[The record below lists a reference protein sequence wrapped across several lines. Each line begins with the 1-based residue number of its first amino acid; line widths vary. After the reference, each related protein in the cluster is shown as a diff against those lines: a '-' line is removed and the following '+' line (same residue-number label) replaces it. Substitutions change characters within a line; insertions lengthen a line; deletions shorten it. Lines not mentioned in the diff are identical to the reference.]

1 MKHFRI
7 LLVDQNGTDLEYVT
21 RSLMNL
27 GAGSPVIARNET
39 EALDNIDKRNPELV
53 ILNSNE
59 SESMKS
65 ISLASKIRDNHSNPI
80 LFLTTD
86 TGSEAFVELN
96 LEGSNHYLTK
106 PFKGNDLKSAIEL
119 AVSNLEYKENYISH
133 EKQFLNAIK
142 SMSDGLISTDIVGN
156 VTYMNPVAEV
166 LTGWSLAEARRMVLQ
181 DVFPITNS
189 SGKESNIE
197 ITSGIQVNSSL
208 EKFFLNDKFGRKI
221 PIHNSASPLK
231 DQKGSLVGLVVV
243 FRQPNYLKHG
253 DNKND
258 NEGESIKKIVD
269 GLAEPLFLVDEFWIM
284 EFTNI
289 PTLDFFKLRND
300 RLMGENL
307 WNLTPSNISNV
318 DVDKAKSAMT
328 NRNEFKFD
336 FFDDLVGRWYELSGY
351 PFGKGMMMR
360 VSDVTTRIQESQTA
374 LRMERLESLS
384 LMARG
389 FAHDFNNLL
398 TVILGNLSLANVK
411 MPKSTEGFDEVENA
425 LSGTIRAQNR
435 IQQLLTFAKG
445 GAPIKQHIDL
455 SEIVHEISNEIDK
468 IKNINYS
475 FDLPKAIW
483 IVDADP
489 GQFRRVVEN
498 LLRNAEQA
506 MPGGGDISISL
517 SNLDLESDLRESLK
531 PTLELN
537 ASRYYVLMKVSDNGK
552 GINESEKLKI
562 FEPYYTTKSD
572 ANATGIGLTVC
583 QSIIQAHEGSI
594 IVESTA
600 GKGTSVYLALPALI
614 NAKGSDFN
622 DTTNK
627 IDKKSVEILILED
640 DSLIRQLLV
649 ANLEGEGY
657 IVSQTEEGGEA
668 VDVYIEKFESGKPF
682 DLVIMDLSIPNG
694 MGGADAIRK
703 IREVD
708 PNIVAIVSSGYSDD
722 PVMSDPK
729 SYGFDAVLPKP
740 YKPHELNLLVRKT
753 LK

>member
-1 MKHFRI
+1 MKPFRI

-27 GAGSPVIARNET
+27 GAGSPVIARNES
-39 EALDNIDKRNPELV
+39 EALDDIDKRNPELV
-53 ILNSNE
+53 ILNLNE

-65 ISLASKIRDNHSNPI
+65 MSLASKIRVNHSKPI
-80 LFLTTD
+80 LFLTPD
-86 TGSEAFVELN
+86 TESEAFEKLN
-96 LEGSNHYLTK
+96 LGGSNHYLIK
-106 PFKGNDLKSAIEL
+106 PFEGNDLKSAIEL

-156 VTYMNPVAEV
+156 VTYMNPVAEA
-166 LTGWSLAEARRMVLQ
+166 LTGWTLAEARRMVLQ

-189 SGKESNIE
+189 SGKESHVE
-197 ITSGIQVNSSL
+197 IASGIQINTSL
-208 EKFFLNDKFGRKI
+208 EKFFLDDKFGRKI
-221 PIHNSASPLK
+221 PIQNSASPLK

-243 FRQPNYLKHG
+243 FRQPNDLRYG

-258 NEGESIKKIVD
+258 CEAESIKKIVD
-269 GLAEPLFLVDEFWIM
+269 GLAEPLFLVDEFWILK
-284 EFTNI
+284 FTNI
-289 PTLDFFKLRND
+289 PTLDFFKSKND
-300 RLMGENL
+300 RLIGENL
-307 WNLTPSNISNV
+307 WNLTPSSISNG

-336 FFDDLVGRWYELSGY
+336 FFDDQVGGWYELSGY
-351 PFGKGMMMR
+351 PYGDGMMMR
-360 VSDVTTRIQESQTA
+360 ISDVTTRIQESQTA

-411 MPKSTEGFDEVENA
+411 LPKSAEGFDEVENA

-445 GAPIKQHIDL
+445 GAPIKKHIDL

-475 FDLPKAIW
+475 FDLPKSIW

-506 MPGGGDISISL
+506 MPEGGDISITL
-517 SNLDLESDLRESLK
+517 SNLDLESDLSKSIKR
-531 PTLELN
+531 TLELN
-537 ASRYYVLMKVSDNGK
+537 ASCHYVLMKVSDNGK
-552 GINESEKLKI
+552 GVNESEKLKI

-600 GKGTSVYLALPALI
+600 GKGTSVYVALPALI
-614 NAKGSDFN
+614 NTGESDFKDISN
-622 DTTNK
+622 EINEK
-627 IDKKSVEILILED
+627 AIEILILED

-649 ANLEGEGY
+649 ANLEKEGY
-657 IVSQTEEGGEA
+657 TVSQTEEGGEA
-668 VDVYIEKFESGKPF
+668 VNVYIEKFESGKSF

-694 MGGADAIRK
+694 MGGADAIKK

-708 PNIVAIVSSGYSDD
+708 PNVVAIVSSGYSDD

-740 YKPHELNLLVRKT
+740 YKPHELNLLVKKT